1 MRAVF
6 SGTRLRPAVELNFS
20 FYATHP
26 VTGQPLRE
34 WIRDIPGRAWVPE
47 RKTWTVTAL
56 GATPDKTLTDAGFT
70 TVVGPDDEPM
80 SLAGYTAPLV
90 TVDPE
95 HPGFLCV
102 YPRLAGQFH
111 AAPQLP
117 GTAIWRAEETRWL
130 VSLHD
135 LPGGVPKEF
144 ILSAAAAAALD
155 PARPALTAINPARDQ
170 LLYDGT
176 LDGLRG
182 VPVTDLRNVDRSTA
196 TAMSKLDITS
206 VYDLLHHVPRRY
218 IDRSNPALITNTSVG
233 CKIAVLGT
241 VDGVTSA
248 QTRAGSMS
256 KVSVRDTAGTA
267 VFCTWF
273 NAAWIT
279 RRFTK
284 GDLVVLHG
292 RLDTWTGKGGV
303 VHFGMNNPLMDTVET
318 TTAVMVPVYPAS
330 AKAEISTWQLHRAG
344 AEAVSRMGEISDT
357 IPAQVLAERDL
368 LDRTQAYTGIHL
380 PTDPANAEAAR
391 RRLAYDELLGLQ
403 LTLRNRRDAD
413 RPEGSAAVA
422 HTPTKHLSNQLIGSL
437 PFELTAA
444 QRRVANEVARDMRAP
459 TPMHRMIQ
467 GEVGSGK
474 AQPLTSLI
482 LTPTGFT
489 PMGEMQVGTEVIN
502 PTGEIT
508 TVTGVY
514 PQGIRNVYRVTFSDG
529 TTVESDDEHLW
540 QVQTSASRAAG
551 REPKIK
557 TLREI
562 RHDLRAKNGANKWH
576 VQLPKAADLEGFGDR
591 PVDPYLL
598 GLLLGD
604 GCLKFGQVVLSSA
617 DPELIKAAESAAP
630 EGVVLRPVKQAQ
642 DKPRYDWRF
651 VYPKVYEGVAMP
663 RSLDDIYTL
672 TEAYQSGLPVMALA
686 KHLSCSD
693 GTVRKILV
701 QNSVTVR
708 RYLNP
713 MVRMINELG
722 LRGTGSHTK
731 FVPTAYLNAPIKDRL
746 AVLQG
751 LLDTDGTLNRRTG
764 SNISITLASQQLS
777 EDVAWLVRSLGGRA
791 IAREIIKSGRVYW
804 KTSLSLPAK
813 FPPFRLRRKLD
824 LLRPRTKYAHP
835 MKAIVAVD
843 YVGVKPVQCISVAHP
858 NHLYVTDHFTITHN
872 TMLILIAMLLAVES
886 GHQGAIMVPTE
897 ILATQHHLEVTTRM
911 AGLTKA
917 DGTPV
922 RIELLTNKVTGA
934 PRRAVLAGLAD
945 GSIDIVI
952 GTHALLAP
960 VVTFASLSLAVIDEQ
975 HRFGVEQRATLR
987 HKGPDGRTPDM
998 LVATATPIPRT
1009 AVMSIFGDLE
1019 HSVLDEMPPGRSP
1032 ITTCSVEAT
1041 DADCADDGALP
1052 WQLIRE
1058 QVAAGHQ
1065 AFVVCPMVSDSETKT
1080 AAAAEN
1086 TAAALSQ
1093 GALRGLRIGVAHGKQ
1108 PAVERT
1114 AVMAAF
1120 TAGELDVLVAT
1131 TVIEVGVN
1139 VPAATVM
1146 VITGAERFGLAQMHQ
1161 MRGRVG
1167 RGQWPGHCVLVGTPK
1182 TADATQRIDA
1192 LCASTDGFALAEVD
1206 LRIRGWGT
1214 LLGASQAGA
1223 ATELRVADILTDT
1236 DLVSWARQDAITILE
1251 ADPHLARRPGLR
1263 DEIRRA
1269 VGEDA
1274 AEWLTS
1280 A

>member
-1 MRAVF
+1 MGGIHWPRRRGRCRLDNLPSGAGDDLPRMARSSVPLRGPGDNNFRCSAPITREKHTVNMRAVF

-20 FYATHP
+20 FYAAHP

-70 TVVGPDDEPM
+70 TVGPDDEPM

-135 LPGGVPKEF
+135 LPGGMPKEF
-144 ILSAAAAAALD
+144 ALTVEAAAALD
-155 PARPALTAINPARDQ
+155 AARAAPTAPDPARDQ

-182 VPVTDLRNVDRSTA
+182 VPVTDLRNVDRATA

-218 IDRSNPALITNTSVG
+218 IDRSNPALITSTSVG

-273 NAAWIT
+273 NATWIT
-279 RRFTK
+279 HRFTK
-284 GDLVVLHG
+284 GDLVVLHA

-303 VHFGMNNPLMDTVET
+303 EHFGMNNPLMDKVEA

-330 AKAEISTWQLHRAG
+330 AKAEISTWALHRSAS
-344 AEAVSRMGEISDT
+344 EAVARMGEISDT
-357 IPAQVLAERDL
+357 IPAQLLAERNL

-391 RRLAYDELLGLQ
+391 RRLAYDELLALQ
-403 LTLRNRRDAD
+403 LTLRNRRDAEG
-413 RPEGSAAVA
+413 PEGSAAVA
-422 HTPTKHLSNQLIGSL
+422 HIPTKHLSNQLIASL

-474 AQPLTSLI
+474 T
-482 LTPTGFT
+482 
-489 PMGEMQVGTEVIN
+489 
-502 PTGEIT
+502 
-508 TVTGVY
+508 
-514 PQGIRNVYRVTFSDG
+514 
-529 TTVESDDEHLW
+529 
-540 QVQTSASRAAG
+540 
-551 REPKIK
+551 
-557 TLREI
+557 
-562 RHDLRAKNGANKWH
+562 
-576 VQLPKAADLEGFGDR
+576 
-591 PVDPYLL
+591 
-598 GLLLGD
+598 
-604 GCLKFGQVVLSSA
+604 
-617 DPELIKAAESAAP
+617 
-630 EGVVLRPVKQAQ
+630 
-642 DKPRYDWRF
+642 
-651 VYPKVYEGVAMP
+651 VAM
-663 RSLDDIYTL
+663 
-672 TEAYQSGLPVMALA
+672 
-686 KHLSCSD
+686 
-693 GTVRKILV
+693 
-701 QNSVTVR
+701 
-708 RYLNP
+708 
-713 MVRMINELG
+713 
-722 LRGTGSHTK
+722 
-731 FVPTAYLNAPIKDRL
+731 
-746 AVLQG
+746 
-751 LLDTDGTLNRRTG
+751 
-764 SNISITLASQQLS
+764 
-777 EDVAWLVRSLGGRA
+777 
-791 IAREIIKSGRVYW
+791 
-804 KTSLSLPAK
+804 
-813 FPPFRLRRKLD
+813 
-824 LLRPRTKYAHP
+824 
-835 MKAIVAVD
+835 
-843 YVGVKPVQCISVAHP
+843 
-858 NHLYVTDHFTITHN
+858 
-872 TMLILIAMLLAVES
+872 LIAMLMAVES

-897 ILATQHHLEVTTRM
+897 ILAIQHHLEVTTRM

-934 PRRAVLAGLAD
+934 PRRAVLAGLAE

-1041 DADCADDGALP
+1041 GADCADDGALP

-1086 TAAALSQ
+1086 TAAALGQ

-1182 TADATQRIDA
+1182 TADAAQRIDA

-1236 DLVSWARQDAITILE
+1236 DLVSWARHDAITILE

>member
-1 MRAVF
+1 MHAVF

-20 FYATHP
+20 FYAAHP

-34 WIRDIPGRAWVPE
+34 WIRDVPGRAWVPE

-56 GATPDKTLTDAGFT
+56 GDTPDKTLTDAGFT

-80 SLAGYTAPLV
+80 SLAEYTAPLV
-90 TVDPE
+90 AVDPE

-117 GTAIWRAEETRWL
+117 STAIWRAEETRWL

-144 ILSAAAAAALD
+144 TLSAEAAAALD
-155 PARPALTAINPARDQ
+155 AAHTTPTAPDPAQDQ

-182 VPVTDLRNVDRSTA
+182 VPVTDLRNVDRATA

-206 VYDLLHHVPRRY
+206 VFDLLHHVPRRY
-218 IDRSNPALITNTSVG
+218 IDRSNPALITTTSVG

-248 QTRAGSMS
+248 KTRAGSMS
-256 KVSVRDTAGTA
+256 KVTVRDTAGTA

-279 RRFTK
+279 HRFTK

-303 VHFGMNNPLMDTVET
+303 EHFGMNNPLMDMVEA

-330 AKAEISTWQLHRAG
+330 AKAEISTWALHRAG
-344 AEAVSRMGEISDT
+344 AEAVSRMGAISDT

-403 LTLRNRRDAD
+403 LTLRNRRDAEG
-413 RPEGSAAVA
+413 PEGSVAVA
-422 HTPTKHLSNQLIGSL
+422 HTPTKHLANQLISSL

-467 GEVGSGK
+467 GDVGSGK
-474 AQPLTSLI
+474 S
-482 LTPTGFT
+482 
-489 PMGEMQVGTEVIN
+489 MVI
-502 PTGEIT
+502 
-508 TVTGVY
+508 
-514 PQGIRNVYRVTFSDG
+514 F
-529 TTVESDDEHLW
+529 
-540 QVQTSASRAAG
+540 
-551 REPKIK
+551 
-557 TLREI
+557 
-562 RHDLRAKNGANKWH
+562 
-576 VQLPKAADLEGFGDR
+576 
-591 PVDPYLL
+591 
-598 GLLLGD
+598 
-604 GCLKFGQVVLSSA
+604 
-617 DPELIKAAESAAP
+617 
-630 EGVVLRPVKQAQ
+630 
-642 DKPRYDWRF
+642 
-651 VYPKVYEGVAMP
+651 
-663 RSLDDIYTL
+663 
-672 TEAYQSGLPVMALA
+672 
-686 KHLSCSD
+686 
-693 GTVRKILV
+693 
-701 QNSVTVR
+701 
-708 RYLNP
+708 
-713 MVRMINELG
+713 
-722 LRGTGSHTK
+722 
-731 FVPTAYLNAPIKDRL
+731 
-746 AVLQG
+746 
-751 LLDTDGTLNRRTG
+751 
-764 SNISITLASQQLS
+764 IS
-777 EDVAWLVRSLGGRA
+777 
-791 IAREIIKSGRVYW
+791 
-804 KTSLSLPAK
+804 
-813 FPPFRLRRKLD
+813 
-824 LLRPRTKYAHP
+824 
-835 MKAIVAVD
+835 
-843 YVGVKPVQCISVAHP
+843 
-858 NHLYVTDHFTITHN
+858 
-872 TMLILIAMLLAVES
+872 MLMAVEC

-922 RIELLTNKVTGA
+922 RIALLTNKVTGPA
-934 PRRAVLAGLAD
+934 RREVLAGLAE

-960 VVTFASLSLAVIDEQ
+960 VVTFSSLSLAVIDEQ

-987 HKGPDGRTPDM
+987 QKGPDGRTPDM

-1041 DADCADDGALP
+1041 GADCADDGALP

-1086 TAAALSQ
+1086 TAAALDD

-1108 PAVERT
+1108 KADERT
-1114 AVMAAF
+1114 AVMAEF
-1120 TAGELDVLVAT
+1120 TAGQLDVLVAT

-1139 VPAATVM
+1139 VPNATVM

-1182 TADATQRIDA
+1182 TADAAQRIDA

-1236 DLVSWARQDAITILE
+1236 DLVSWARSDAITIFE